1 VSEHPLLAKL
11 RTLRELRTLPAVL
24 LPLLRHLEQPLESQD
39 MHKIVQLIAQ
49 DKALAARCLQLA
61 NSPLYGA
68 PREIESVQAAVL
80 ALGLTKIH
88 EIAVSCSLLKL
99 MPTLLFEISPSSFWA
114 HSLACAL
121 VSREFAA
128 KIGYADAAKAYAAG
142 LLHDVGIVALL
153 WTAPDDFCR
162 AVRLAQSRR
171 IPLHEAEEQIIGIS
185 HVEAGEVL
193 GSSWQ
198 LSSELVDAIAHHHEP
213 RHASSNAPLVAIV
226 SISDLL
232 CRSGGIGYGIPEDK
246 QRTSL
251 RNPVSPS
258 CAHSFPRS
266 ICLTGLVSPLKW
278 KP

>member
-1 VSEHPLLAKL
+1 
-11 RTLRELRTLPAVL
+11 
-24 LPLLRHLEQPLESQD
+24 
-39 MHKIVQLIAQ
+39 MHTIVQLIAQ

-68 PREIESVQAAVL
+68 TREIESIQAAVI
-80 ALGLTKIH
+80 ALGLNKIH

-99 MPTLLFEISPSSFWA
+99 MPSLLLEISPSSFWA

-128 KIGYADAAKAYAAG
+128 KIGYADVGKAYAAG

-153 WTAPDDFCR
+153 WTAPEDFCR
-162 AVRLAQSRR
+162 AMRLAQSRH
-171 IPLHEAEEQIIGIS
+171 ISLHEAEEQIIGVS
-185 HVEAGEVL
+185 HVHAGEVL
-193 GSSWQ
+193 GRSWQ

-246 QRTSL
+246 QTNFVEEPGFAVL
-251 RNPVSPS
+251 
-258 CAHSFPRS
+258 CAQFPTLHLFDWARFTFEMEAVMEEVHE
-266 ICLTGLVSPLKW
+266 IVTRVYGGTP
-278 KP
+278 